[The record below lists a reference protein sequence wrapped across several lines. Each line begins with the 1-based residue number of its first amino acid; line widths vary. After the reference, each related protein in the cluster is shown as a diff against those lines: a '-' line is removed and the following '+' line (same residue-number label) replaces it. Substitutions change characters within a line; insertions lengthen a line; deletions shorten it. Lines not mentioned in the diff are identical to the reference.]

1 MQLIRAINKS
11 NKSNNNNNQKSSE
24 SKVVIVAPPPRGSH
38 AGPQQHKNDNSGQAG
53 QPPVSPSVALPAL
66 KKRTSIVKT
75 AVPPPVPPRGSP
87 RSKSNLIGVSRS
99 HRRGQKRLAPQPTIN
114 VDRLKCLSSLEPS
127 GCQKVE
133 EWLEKVAM
141 PKREAAKSIPSHIQF
156 KSVRQIVQTFAGRD
170 EESASRFSLGHKVFD
185 ANVVKSRVA
194 SYNSLESGVQKLG
207 KLPRPAMRSSDNGT
221 DSGIDMPARS
231 TSRQIDRR
239 AFRHRSRHFS
249 RDGEFV

>member
-11 NKSNNNNNQKSSE
+11 NNNNNNQKSSE

-38 AGPQQHKNDNSGQAG
+38 AGQQHKHDNSGQAG

-66 KKRTSIVKT
+66 KKRTTIVKT

-114 VDRLKCLSSLEPS
+114 VDRLKCLSNLEPS

-133 EWLEKVAM
+133 KWLETVEL
-141 PKREAAKSIPSHIQF
+141 PKRETAKSIPQHIQF
-156 KSVRQIVQTFAGRD
+156 KSVKQIVQTFAGRD
-170 EESASRFSLGHKVFD
+170 DESTKHFPSGYKVFD
-185 ANVVKSRVA
+185 ANVVKSRVEN
-194 SYNSLESGVQKLG
+194 YNSLESGVEKLG
-207 KLPRPAMRSSDNGT
+207 KLQRRTIRSSDNGT

-231 TSRQIDRR
+231 TSRQIGRR
-239 AFRHRSRHFS
+239 TLLNRNRQFS